1 MINYCVKDCQPK
13 YLYNT
18 KCYASCPQNIYTI
31 EQEKKCIQDCTLNP
45 YTLYYNKEC
54 VKSCPSRYVNNNQY
68 CELYLQLSIAPD
80 NPNVYSQIY

>member
-1 MINYCVKDCQPK
+1 MPLVLRIF
-13 YLYNT
+13 
-18 KCYASCPQNIYTI
+18 ITI

-80 NPNVYSQIY
+80 NPNVLQSNLLKEEVMSSLSEYKNAAVSL